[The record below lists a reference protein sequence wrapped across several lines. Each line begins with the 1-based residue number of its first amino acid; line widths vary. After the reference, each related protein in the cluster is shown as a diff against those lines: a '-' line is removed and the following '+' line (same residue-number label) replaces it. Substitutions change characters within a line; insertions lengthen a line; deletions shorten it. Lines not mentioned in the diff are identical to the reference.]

1 MWQNIQNYPILLPY
15 WLNHVFLQTLQTT
28 IFSYPFKKFSIF
40 SYSSNLLFRWCSIS
54 RISFSV
60 KCSSTLRFPNIGY
73 TRWCL
78 RKNKFPNFFFFL
90 SLFNFTVLIFSPFL
104 FINLPCITKK
114 MRIFLLQL
122 FYNSRFNLLP
132 YTIIIF
138 WLIWWFLYSK
148 IVRFIAEFVIVCRRP
163 VFIIVIIIMLV

>member
-1 MWQNIQNYPILLPY
+1 MWQNIQNYPISLPY

-114 MRIFLLQL
+114 MSVFFCCNYFITHVLTFFHILSSFFDWFDGFCTAKLSDL
-122 FYNSRFNLLP
+122 SLNLL
-132 YTIIIF
+132 
-138 WLIWWFLYSK
+138 LYVNGLYLS
-148 IVRFIAEFVIVCRRP
+148 
-163 VFIIVIIIMLV
+163 L